1 MGKKKVEVENKTSA
15 LKMQLRLRY
24 CTSKLCKS
32 IGLMFRFRIRP
43 EWGIVLVG
51 KKDSRAHS
59 AVNMLFVF
67 CRLGII
73 WVNNSGIVVDK
84 MMAYPWISFLSPK
97 QPAKDI
103 IEVNPMRLNEFNV
116 GDRISFERRS

>member
-15 LKMQLRLRY
+15 LKMQLRQRY

-32 IGLMFRFRIRP
+32 VGLMFRFTIHP

-51 KKDSRAHS
+51 KKDSQAHS

-67 CRLGII
+67 WRLGII

-84 MMAYPWISFLSPK
+84 RGLSLDLISKPQTTGK
-97 QPAKDI
+97 
-103 IEVNPMRLNEFNV
+103 
-116 GDRISFERRS
+116 GHY